1 MREGRVMTLEQAR
14 KIVGRQADVF
24 LQNMAVALSL
34 MTWRNTDDDWQ
45 RLEAAVVVLGR
56 KCPRRAR
63 QALKARR
70 AA

>member
-1 MREGRVMTLEQAR
+1 MTLEQAR